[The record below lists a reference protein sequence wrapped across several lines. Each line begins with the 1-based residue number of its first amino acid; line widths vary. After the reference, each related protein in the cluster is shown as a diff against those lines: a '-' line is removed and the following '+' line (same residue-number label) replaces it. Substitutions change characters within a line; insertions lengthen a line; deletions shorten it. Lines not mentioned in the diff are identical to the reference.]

1 MLDRLEESFVFLRIM
16 PEEVAQD
23 AEGPRR
29 ITEACGHLVRGE
41 VVHEEASQRLV
52 LSLEGGLGAKE
63 ELGLGRGA
71 SMRYCITSI
80 YIHAIMMLSNSR
92 MSSQKTP

>member
-1 MLDRLEESFVFLRIM
+1 MLDRLEESFAFLPMM

-29 ITEACGHLVRGE
+29 IAEACGHFVRGE
-41 VVHEEASQRLV
+41 VLHEEASQRLI
-52 LSLEGGLGAKE
+52 LPLEGRLGAKE
-63 ELGLGRGA
+63 EFSLGRGA

-80 YIHAIMMLSNSR
+80 YIHEYIMLSKA
-92 MSSQKTP
+92 MVSSQ

>member
-1 MLDRLEESFVFLRIM
+1 MLDRLEESFAFLHMM

-29 ITEACGHLVRGE
+29 IAEACGHFVRRE
-41 VVHEEASQRLV
+41 VLHEEASQRLI
-52 LSLEGGLGAKE
+52 LPLEGGLGAKE

-80 YIHAIMMLSNSR
+80 YLHDIILLSKS
-92 MSSQKTP
+92 MVSSQ